1 VHKAIR
7 CRYQRRRDV
16 PTAIRSSSYYIP
28 PLSFT
33 STRCRDPFHPSLG
46 YQCPT
51 RFRHRE
57 RVWDSCAAA
66 RVVERVTAI
75 EERGLVVSGCQD
87 VPKSSRIMLMNQTF
101 DAQTCIT
108 HLQLK
113 RAPWNDAVPLEEE
126 MISWRTNHVSSEI
139 LTPELT
145 SKKILRVA
153 GLHYS
158 LSLFRGRFR
167 ITHSFY
173 EQLRLIWQYWLSS
186 GKDRDLEQR
195 CFLGMLYI
203 APSRRTRRRGNSLI
217 IDRGLRVLGRKWLCR
232 LVFRFTTITHYNS
245 LPESHHPESKEA
257 SGSRWLLRRMI
268 HFPTGETDRDR
279 DSNFPQ
285 QPSVSAM

>member
-1 VHKAIR
+1 M
-7 CRYQRRRDV
+7 
-16 PTAIRSSSYYIP
+16 
-28 PLSFT
+28 
-33 STRCRDPFHPSLG
+33 
-46 YQCPT
+46 
-51 RFRHRE
+51 
-57 RVWDSCAAA
+57 
-66 RVVERVTAI
+66 AI

-195 CFLGMLYI
+195 CFLGI
-203 APSRRTRRRGNSLI
+203 ALHCSFAANT
-217 IDRGLRVLGRKWLCR
+217 K
-232 LVFRFTTITHYNS
+232 
-245 LPESHHPESKEA
+245 
-257 SGSRWLLRRMI
+257 
-268 HFPTGETDRDR
+268 TGELTDNRQR
-279 DSNFPQ
+279 SK
-285 QPSVSAM
+285 STWSRIVMSAGIQVYYNYSL